1 MLEKQHMLRFK
12 PSGEVLD
19 PHTETLQTLFLD
31 GRFLSCNKQPQTSES
46 AGWSEPRSLNIER
59 GDDKRRVELSG
70 EEMVQ
75 SQKDLSRRC
84 GCNGTQSC
92 RGRREEKMESW
103 PPSFAGDNSEGS
115 EERRDFSR
123 VSRRDERAGECVW
136 TRVLWAPRGA
146 ALIKVWQNIGCR
158 ALRRTLGRSI
168 TRKEKTQRGRSTTA
182 SKTHKWATGK
192 ADRTRMIDF
201 PAFCSVALPAA
212 VYRTQT
218 KEKHGKITYSLAEAI
233 FYS

>member
-1 MLEKQHMLRFK
+1 MLRFK

-31 GRFLSCNKQPQTSES
+31 GRFFSCNKQPQTSES

-70 EEMVQ
+70 GEMVQ

-168 TRKEKTQRGRSTTA
+168 TRKEKTQRAEVQRLPKHTNGPQAKQTEPGWLIFQLSAALPSQLQFTGHKPKRST
-182 SKTHKWATGK
+182 
-192 ADRTRMIDF
+192 
-201 PAFCSVALPAA
+201 
-212 VYRTQT
+212 
-218 KEKHGKITYSLAEAI
+218 GKITYSLAEAI